1 MHRRVSAPDRNIAA
15 LPGLK
20 LRLDGAGSPFHQG
33 AERVLIRPGSAIASR
48 PHGYKIMQC
57 RAKNIPIASSYRIPE
72 NVICERLVPARI
84 LGKTFLACQIVK
96 VKKMRRGAAA
106 PARL

>member
-33 AERVLIRPGSAIASR
+33 AERVLIRRGSAIASR
-48 PHGYKIMQC
+48 QHCYKIMQC
-57 RAKNIPIASSYRIPE
+57 RANNIPIASSYRIPE
-72 NVICERLVPARI
+72 RYLLTPYFSADSREDLFRMSNRQ
-84 LGKTFLACQIVK
+84 GQ
-96 VKKMRRGAAA
+96 KKM
-106 PARL
+106 